1 MPVGSGSSSLPWWVV
16 RCAFRL
22 SKLLPAGLHRDRIK
36 ILGLLTYVWDS
47 TAQDAEAVH
56 DTVRT
61 ARSEVVAWVCF
72 ADVSCHGTCEVGI
85 VRVRRSE
92 VEVVDSRRVCGDV
105 LIIELGRELDG
116 AA

>member
-1 MPVGSGSSSLPWWVV
+1 MTGRVMTHV
-16 RCAFRL
+16 RN
-22 SKLLPAGLHRDRIK
+22 
-36 ILGLLTYVWDS
+36 S
-47 TAQDAEAVH
+47 TTQDAEAVY
-56 DTVRT
+56 DTIGTT
-61 ARSEVVAWVCF
+61 ASEVVARVCF

>member
-1 MPVGSGSSSLPWWVV
+1 MDAFGRSRSGAS
-16 RCAFRL
+16 A
-22 SKLLPAGLHRDRIK
+22 
-36 ILGLLTYVWDS
+36 YVWNS
-47 TAQDAEAVH
+47 ATQDAEAVH